1 MNDDPRDDLPID
13 PLAVLQ
19 AEIDQ
24 MIANAPELAR
34 AAQGLFGAFRGEGF
48 SANQALYL
56 TAVQLQSNPGNAP
69 S

>member
-1 MNDDPRDDLPID
+1 MSDPRDDMPID

-24 MIANAPELAR
+24 MIANAPEVAR
-34 AAQGLFGAFRGEGF
+34 AAAGVYNAYKAEGF

-69 S
+69 Q